1 MDGFQRKLKESI
13 QFRLSLWLSLAILA
27 VALLAGVFAFI
38 SGFDEAHEFQD
49 DMLRQVAA
57 MFDQQQLPLPAQGA
71 GPKVAIGDE
80 ESRVI
85 VQYLGE
91 QNGSAAI
98 PGTKR
103 LKLPATLQDGMQT
116 IHSGHHRYRVLV
128 KTLASQQRIAVAQE
142 TAVRDE
148 IARDSGL
155 RTLMPF
161 LILIPLLLLLV
172 AHLVRKMFLPIAKL
186 SAEIDGRNEQELHA
200 LAAEPLPIE
209 VRPFVVAI
217 NRLLERVAQAMEAQ
231 RRFVADAAHEL
242 RSPLTALSL
251 QAERLADADMPDT
264 ARQRLATLRQGIE
277 RGRRLLDQLLALAR
291 AQSAPSAASDTVAV
305 MQVYRRVLEDL
316 MPLAEARQIDI
327 GVEGEAGLRVQAA
340 EVDLITIVRNLVD
353 NAIRYTPPGGRIS
366 LSMHSSAG
374 GVSLQVDDS
383 GPGIAPAEYARVF
396 DPFYRV
402 LGNDATG
409 SGLGLSIVQTIASR
423 LGARVTLAH
432 ADRKAQSGLC
442 VIVFFPAPAVKIDT

>member
-1 MDGFQRKLKESI
+1 MDGFQRKLKNSI

-57 MFDQQQLPLPAQGA
+57 LFDQEHIPVPPRQDAA
-71 GPKVAIGDE
+71 KVAIGDE
-80 ESRVI
+80 EARVI
-85 VQYLGE
+85 VQYLGDG
-91 QNGSAAI
+91 NGSPSSSRAK
-98 PGTKR
+98 G
-103 LKLPATLQDGMQT
+103 LKLPTTLPDGMQT
-116 IHSGHHRYRVLV
+116 LHSGHHRYRVLV

-161 LILIPLLLLLV
+161 LILIPLLLVLV
-172 AHLVRKMFLPIAKL
+172 AHLVRKMFQPIARL

-200 LAAEPLPIE
+200 LAAEPLPVE

-251 QAERLADADMPDT
+251 QAERLADAEMPDT

-291 AQSAPSAASDTVAV
+291 AQSAPLAPSDTVAV

-316 MPLAEARQIDI
+316 MPLADARQIDI
-327 GVEGEAGLRVQAA
+327 GVEGEAGLRVPVA
-340 EVDLITIVRNLVD
+340 EVDLFTIVRNLVD
-353 NAIRYTPPGGRIS
+353 NAIRYTPPGGRIN

-374 GVSLQVDDS
+374 GVSLQVDDT
-383 GPGIAPAEYARVF
+383 GPGIAPEEQARVF

-423 LGARVTLAH
+423 IGARVTLAH
-432 ADRKAQSGLC
+432 ADQKTQTGLC
-442 VIVFFPAPAVKIDT
+442 VTVFIPLAPAKIGI